1 MPTATKNKT
10 ILTKFSSSDL
20 QLNRDERTVG
30 FSFSSKGN
38 ICERYYFFSDV
49 QLPEGASAVFDEVLS
64 HDPSHWDL
72 SRVANKA
79 CPFLRNHTR
88 GQKLGMVTQVSLDG
102 QNGTSTVKL
111 SRNNQLA
118 EQFMSDVEDG
128 TSGGI
133 SFGYSVEEYRVVTP
147 AEYDTSGKLTKK
159 ALLEAT
165 KIVLFEISSED
176 IPADPTV
183 GYGKSEV
190 CFDQVLVKGDPN
202 FNPMD
207 RELQS
212 ELLQVKTALESA
224 KQETTALLEKQT
236 LLLNENNKLSEQ
248 VKTLTQAVEEKSAV
262 ISGFEKRES
271 TVLNYYDLRQKAD
284 GLVSEGKL
292 SSVEFNEL
300 FSENPAND
308 IDTYLKQS
316 DRLGYIGFH
325 LELIQKRTTPLLNLK
340 QSVSEPIVQPTTSN
354 ADTQAR
360 ALQVVNAMSQFRPEI

>member
-1 MPTATKNKT
+1 M
-10 ILTKFSSSDL
+10 
-20 QLNRDERTVG
+20 
-30 FSFSSKGN
+30 
-38 ICERYYFFSDV
+38 
-49 QLPEGASAVFDEVLS
+49 
-64 HDPSHWDL
+64 
-72 SRVANKA
+72 
-79 CPFLRNHTR
+79 
-88 GQKLGMVTQVSLDG
+88 
-102 QNGTSTVKL
+102 
-111 SRNNQLA
+111 
-118 EQFMSDVEDG
+118 
-128 TSGGI
+128 
-133 SFGYSVEEYRVVTP
+133 
-147 AEYDTSGKLTKK
+147 
-159 ALLEAT
+159 
-165 KIVLFEISSED
+165 
-176 IPADPTV
+176 

-262 ISGFEKRES
+262 ISDFKKRES

-360 ALQVVNAMSQFRPEI
+360 ALQVVNAMSQFSQRCNHAL